1 MEKLRLLTAP
11 KGSGSLLC
19 CQLSPHD
26 DGASLAVGGEN
37 ATAAV
42 FDVRGD
48 NLVAHHLSALNGCF
62 NAEDAV
68 TSVAYNPA
76 RDALLYC
83 ASGCEV
89 TAWDLRK
96 IPKAAAGSAA
106 AAGPASGSTTTTT
119 TTTYSATATADDE
132 GLGEKKRNDDDA
144 AADDSRAASSSSGG
158 GGGGGG
164 GGGPGGCFDGGP
176 VHRYAFNAE
185 VGLRRIMASERPPLD
200 LHTSSYTRK

>member
-26 DGASLAVGGEN
+26 DGATLAVGGEN

-48 NLVAHHLSALNGCF
+48 SLVAHHLSALNGCF
-62 NAEDAV
+62 SAEDAV

-76 RDALLYC
+76 REALLYC

-96 IPKAAAGSAA
+96 IPKAAAGAA
-106 AAGPASGSTTTTT
+106 PATAAPASGTTTTT
-119 TTTYSATATADDE
+119 ASSATADDE
-132 GLGEKKRNDDDA
+132 GLGKKKRNGDYDD
-144 AADDSRAASSSSGG
+144 DDSRAASSGG
-158 GGGGGG
+158 GGGSGGD

-176 VHRYAFNAE
+176 VHRYAFNSE
-185 VGLRRIMASERPPLD
+185 VGWSRDAS
-200 LHTSSYTRK
+200 YGFRKAAWIHATTVKHAIII